1 MPSPFPGMDPF
12 IEGPLWT
19 TFHFTL
25 GSELVRQLAPQLQ
38 PNYLV
43 LPVERFVM
51 DMFDDISIARSDI
64 IPDVGVA
71 EIKPAL
77 APSNTPEISAPLQL
91 ATVIPSSTPHV
102 SIEIRDV
109 AQRRLITA
117 IEILSPTN
125 KRGQGRD
132 EYLEKRARI
141 LQSDTHLLEIDL
153 LRGGLRIPMESALP
167 AAPYFVFLSRSNNRP
182 LTDIWPIHLNQPLP
196 EKIPV
201 PLADG
206 DSDAVMSMQAAMSA
220 TYDLLRYDLAI
231 DYSQSLRPKLDAD
244 AQKWVTKLL
253 NDSAHI

>member
-1 MPSPFPGMDPF
+1 MSSPFPGMDPF

-51 DMFDDISIARSDI
+51 DMFDDISIARADI

-71 EIKPAL
+71 ELKPAL
-77 APSNTPEISAPLQL
+77 APTIGSDLSAPLQL

-167 AAPYFVFLSRSNNRP
+167 LAPYFVFLSRSSNRP
-182 LTDIWPIHLNQPLP
+182 ITDIWPTHLNQSLP

-201 PLADG
+201 PLSDG
-206 DSDAVMSMQAAMSA
+206 DSDAVMSLQAAVSA
-220 TYDLLRYDLAI
+220 TYELLRYDLAI
-231 DYSQSLRPKLDAD
+231 DYSQSLRPALDAD
-244 AQKWVTKLL
+244 AKKWVANLL
-253 NDSAHI
+253 NNR